1 MVGETNFE
9 YSISNKTAMLF
20 GRKIYLE
27 GANDSKAE
35 SKIRGMTLQGAY
47 VDEVTLIGRDFFT
60 MLLSRLSE
68 RNAKLFGSTNPDS
81 PAHWLKVEYFD
92 REDELNIFIDRY
104 SIDDNTFL
112 DPEYVK
118 EIKSEYTGVFYERF
132 INGYFA
138 AAEGIIYP
146 MYRDAISPPP
156 DDWESRA
163 EQMYLSIDYGT
174 LNAFAALLWAKI
186 GGVSYAV
193 DGYYYSGR
201 TEGATKT
208 DEEYAD
214 EIDKRFGRFGNEW
227 SKLRVIVDPSA
238 ASFIAELRRHKKYMV
253 MQAKN
258 AVLDGI
264 RETAS
269 AMAQGKIK
277 ISPALTDWRRE
288 AEGYVWDNSS
298 GEDRPVKVEDHY
310 MDSMRYYVA
319 TTYLVAKK

>member
-1 MVGETNFE
+1 MKNEFFTEKQKCIIKLLKDNKLKRINILYGSVRSGKTWITLLVFALWVSTQPINKEFIMCAKTLTTLKRNCLNLLQDMVGETNFE

-112 DPEYVK
+112 DPEYIK

-138 AAEGIIYP
+138 AAEGLIYP
-146 MYRDAISPPP
+146 MYEDAIAEPP
-156 DDWESRA
+156 E
-163 EQMYLSIDYGT
+163 
-174 LNAFAALLWAKI
+174 NAYVSQYVNILTKNTAAHTEIKKHNYQAIKLLKF
-186 GGVSYAV
+186 V
-193 DGYYYSGR
+193 
-201 TEGATKT
+201 
-208 DEEYAD
+208 
-214 EIDKRFGRFGNEW
+214 F
-227 SKLRVIVDPSA
+227 
-238 ASFIAELRRHKKYMV
+238 
-253 MQAKN
+253 
-258 AVLDGI
+258 
-264 RETAS
+264 
-269 AMAQGKIK
+269 
-277 ISPALTDWRRE
+277 
-288 AEGYVWDNSS
+288 
-298 GEDRPVKVEDHY
+298 
-310 MDSMRYYVA
+310 
-319 TTYLVAKK
+319 